1 MCHNL
6 FIRFV
11 KSTSFISTVSINALT
26 LKKFDLAKYRI
37 SKKNSD
43 DISLS
48 LYHIFH
54 RTSNRIA
61 DYHCFEN
68 KHKKHSSALQKRFS
82 IFKMHA
88 NALPVTSFQS
98 FAKAVLIDFK
108 RSKTFSLENECLI
121 DGVVNSLVVCAFSL
135 SLHETFSFS
144 ISLHVRSFVR

>member
-48 LYHIFH
+48 I
-54 RTSNRIA
+54 I
-61 DYHCFEN
+61 
-68 KHKKHSSALQKRFS
+68 FS
-82 IFKMHA
+82 I
-88 NALPVTSFQS
+88 
-98 FAKAVLIDFK
+98 D
-108 RSKTFSLENECLI
+108 
-121 DGVVNSLVVCAFSL
+121 
-135 SLHETFSFS
+135 
-144 ISLHVRSFVR
+144 